1 MSATVSKVP
10 PSATAT
16 ISALETR
23 FARTRML
30 IAALLG
36 LLVGAL
42 LGGLAFAAMP
52 ADSTATAFLR
62 LQNPVD
68 LTAIAGGAD
77 QITPDNQDNTGTF
90 VAGEIAYLS
99 GEGFAQA
106 VARKMAEDEPAELNI
121 AQANES
127 AMVTISVTSPTE
139 GHAVR
144 TVQAAIDLY
153 TAELEQRIDE
163 QLRTILPT
171 VTQWQQTGTEDPLR
185 MQDLQRLRESVELQ
199 AAEAATLMV
208 VQPPTPNYPS
218 SQRWLIGVMLGALV
232 GGAGA
237 AVFVLARQRRAG
249 RGTVV
254 DTLTDCVDGVL
265 LPAVDL
271 DLPPRE
277 HWGED
282 QLRLAR
288 TLYTQVPVSGSA
300 TTILVVGATGASGG
314 AQVAELLE
322 AAATETRPATA
333 STGQHASPPDSTG
346 ARVVAG
352 GAVGDPTLTPDAV
365 AEATAILLVA
375 RIDTDTAAQV
385 LALRSAAGSGD
396 APVLAVFTYRRRR
409 WSELFKR
416 DTR

>member
-30 IAALLG
+30 IAAVIG

-106 VARKMAEDEPAELNI
+106 VARKMAED
-121 AQANES
+121 NES

-139 GHAVR
+139 GQAVR

-218 SQRWLIGVMLGALV
+218 SKRWLIGVVLGALL

-249 RGTVV
+249 RGAVV

-265 LPAVDL
+265 VPAVDL
-271 DLPPRE
+271 DMPPRE

-288 TLYTQVPVSGSA
+288 TLYTQVPVPGTSP
-300 TTILVVGATGASGG
+300 TILVVGATSASGG

-385 LALRSAAGSGD
+385 LALRSAAGAGD

-409 WSELFKR
+409 WSELRKR